1 MYIYILPCK
10 LVKYPQMRNAFL
22 PIAEYSCKPLHL
34 FWLSFSSSSSS
45 LSSPSSSSLQNLLV
59 KRTRVIHY
67 FPPSLLIRNSR
78 MTCLDS
84 SGSLPL
90 LSCNQTLAATHLKT
104 LRDWRTHFQCTHS
117 CGRMLMLAS
126 LSYTCLPQC
135 SFSVFATW
143 QLASLRAR
151 KHRDPCL
158 YDLSLNVTP
167 LFSYC
172 TILVT

>member
-22 PIAEYSCKPLHL
+22 SIAEYSCKPLHL

-45 LSSPSSSSLQNLLV
+45 LSSPSSSSLQNLMV

-126 LSYTCLPQC
+126 RFHFIYMSSSVLLQCLCNMAAGFPQ
-135 SFSVFATW
+135 SKKTQRSM
-143 QLASLRAR
+143 
-151 KHRDPCL
+151 
-158 YDLSLNVTP
+158 P
-167 LFSYC
+167 L
-172 TILVT
+172 